1 MKTQN
6 NTDRMNPAADAAAY
20 SFLEAEARDLS
31 NVTLDSSAGMEEIR
45 GILLEMGYD
54 LGEEDIAKIYE
65 NFKRS
70 MEEKSFIGI
79 RELDAI
85 VASTAMQ
92 VPSTYRIK
100 NYVIMSGNVITAT
113 ANIMIEKNGEVI
125 RGLGTGDGPID
136 AAFRAIE
143 EITGHHYELVD
154 FQIQTMT
161 EGRDAMGSAL
171 VKLRAG
177 GKLYSGTGMS
187 TDIIGAAILAYISV
201 LNKITYEK
209 P

>member
-6 NTDRMNPAADAAAY
+6 NTDRMNPAAETAY

-65 NFKRS
+65 NFKGS